1 MHPKNKRRISLFLGS
16 IFVVSSLLNV
26 FAMSAFA
33 LDGTVPMEPVTVQ
46 VQELNDESAAQT
58 EEQENVTSESTV
70 PQEPE
75 SENAGSEPM
84 EQPTETPL
92 PDSSDASVEQPDT
105 APTLT
110 PEPTVAPTAS
120 PRPSATP
127 APSATPMP
135 SATPTPAASMVPLIP
150 AEPIEIGLD
159 EAKAQIRE
167 LLEKS
172 LKLTELNEEQ
182 LAETAEQMEQFE
194 AMPAM
199 LDEQQDEELQG
210 LMEQLVN
217 AKAAVEDMRLAYQA
231 QREGWLDQ
239 LPQTGKENSW
249 RYQNGVYVEPADQLG
264 LELPEGVRAVSTKD
278 GYRGIDVSHHQGII
292 NWDAVKA
299 AGIEFA
305 IIRCGYGIDQVDQDD
320 AQWNRNVAECERLG
334 IPYGVYFYSY
344 AVTSEMAVQEGMHA
358 VRLLKGHKP
367 QLPVFFDMEEN
378 RQLVVGNDGLAEIAR
393 IFCDIVSN
401 AGYKVGVYANLS
413 WWNNYL
419 TSPIFEN
426 WYRWVAEWHQSC
438 HYNGRYEM
446 WQYTNSG
453 SVNGINGRVDM
464 NYWYGWPL
472 VSRVDGLT
480 VAGDARGV
488 RISWN
493 ALKGASSYR
502 VYRKTGNG
510 AWHMLKDVTTASYV
524 DTSAVSDT
532 TYSYTV
538 AACKKTNEGNWW
550 STYDQVGKSL
560 HYIAQPVIKNAER
573 GADRVTITWN
583 TVKGANSYRVFRRI
597 GNGAWRMMGDVTST
611 SYVDTSVVSNST
623 YSYSVAACKKTSTRN
638 WWSSYGT
645 AEKTIIHMAQPTV
658 TSVAGSAKGV
668 SIKWDAVNG
677 ATSYRIFRK
686 TENGAWRMLKDVT
699 YPNYVDTS
707 AESDTTYSYTVAAC
721 KKTNTGNWWS
731 TYNQT
736 EKSILYIAQPTIK
749 SAEKGTDRVTVT
761 WNAVKGANSYRVFRR
776 IGNGAWRMI
785 GDMTST
791 SYVDTNVVS
800 NSTYSYS
807 VAACKKTNERNWWS
821 SYGVEEK
828 TILYMGQPK
837 VTSVAGSANGVS
849 IKWDAVN
856 GANSYRVYRKTENG
870 PWRML
875 KDVNSTNYVDTS
887 AESGMTYSYAVAA
900 CKKTSA
906 GNWWSTY
913 DNTGKSLLYIAQ
925 PEVSSVA
932 SGANGTVVSWDAV
945 KGANSYRVYRK
956 TGNGAWHLLK
966 DVSSA
971 NYIDASAESG
981 VNYSYTVAACKRTDA
996 GNWWSTYNNTG
1007 KSLLYIAQPE
1017 VSSVTSGANGVVV
1030 SWDAVN
1036 GATSYRIFRKTENG
1050 PWRMLK
1056 DVNSTNYVDTSAE
1069 SGMTYSYA
1077 VAACKKTSAGNWWST
1092 YNNTGKPV
1100 TYIAQPEVSSVTSG
1114 ANGVVVSWDAV
1125 KGANSY
1131 RVYRKTENGPW
1142 RMLKDV
1148 SSAGYVDTGAESGT
1162 SYTYTVAACKRTDA
1176 GNWWSTYNNTGKT
1189 LVHIAQP
1196 KVNSAVATANGV
1208 SVKWDTVKGA
1218 NSYRVFRKT
1227 ENGSWRMLGDV
1238 SSASYVDASAEHGT
1252 TYAYSVS
1259 ACKKTSARNWWSTYD
1274 NTGFEIK
1281 YK

>member
-92 PDSSDASVEQPDT
+92 PDSSDASVEQPET
-105 APTLT
+105 EPTLT

-167 LLEKS
+167 LLGKS

-278 GYRGIDVSHHQGII
+278 GYRGIDVSHHQGVI

-305 IIRCGYGIDQVDQDD
+305 VIRCGYGIDQVDQDD

-597 GNGAWRMMGDVTST
+597 GNGAWRM
-611 SYVDTSVVSNST
+611 
-623 YSYSVAACKKTSTRN
+623 
-638 WWSSYGT
+638 
-645 AEKTIIHMAQPTV
+645 
-658 TSVAGSAKGV
+658 
-668 SIKWDAVNG
+668 
-677 ATSYRIFRK
+677 
-686 TENGAWRMLKDVT
+686 
-699 YPNYVDTS
+699 
-707 AESDTTYSYTVAAC
+707 
-721 KKTNTGNWWS
+721 
-731 TYNQT
+731 
-736 EKSILYIAQPTIK
+736 
-749 SAEKGTDRVTVT
+749 
-761 WNAVKGANSYRVFRR
+761 
-776 IGNGAWRMI
+776 I

-821 SYGVEEK
+821 SYGIEEK

-1036 GATSYRIFRKTENG
+1036 GANSYRVYRKTENG

-1056 DVNSTNYVDTSAE
+1056 DVSSANYVDASAE
-1069 SGMTYSYA
+1069 SGINYSYA
-1077 VAACKKTSAGNWWST
+1077 VAACKRTDAGNWWST